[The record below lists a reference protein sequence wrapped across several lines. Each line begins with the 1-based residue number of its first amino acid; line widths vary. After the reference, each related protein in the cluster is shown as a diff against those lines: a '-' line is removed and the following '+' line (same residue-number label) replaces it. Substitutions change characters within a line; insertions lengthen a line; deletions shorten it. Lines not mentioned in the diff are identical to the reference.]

1 MSEQTIE
8 QLTANAQNALAK
20 LVAAQMGIDDPSRV
34 AVAGLDG
41 IIATVFDEGDEVT
54 DEMRAEAV
62 QTALAMHS
70 AEKAEEAEYV
80 AGLEQALAD
89 PVIPLL
95 DVEFD
100 VSGET
105 GLFGA
110 TNLAGGYRLG
120 VNPSAVRQ
128 LIQSVRAGFEDE
140 DPSGFE
146 DVLMAIFVHMA
157 SSDQPNGAEAES
169 TADAAETSE
178 EAESQGD

>member
-8 QLTANAQNALAK
+8 QLTASAHDALAQ
-20 LVAAQMGIDDPSRV
+20 LMAAQMGIDPSRV

-41 IIATVFDEGDEVT
+41 IVSVVFDGDEEVT
-54 DEMRAEAV
+54 DEMRVEAV

-70 AEKAEEAEYV
+70 AQKAEEAEYV
-80 AGLEQALAD
+80 AGLEQALED
-89 PVIPLL
+89 PVVPFLE
-95 DVEFD
+95 VEFD

-120 VNPSAVRQ
+120 VNPSAVGQ

-146 DVLMAIFVHMA
+146 DVLMAIFAHMA
-157 SSDQPNGAEAES
+157 SSDQPDGAEAES
-169 TADAAETSE
+169 TADAAEASE
-178 EAESQGD
+178 